1 MGDVLWEMCKWRIA
15 VFKSLFAFAL
25 LTYLSHENR
34 LVKSLNDLAQSQ
46 GRKPNSMQN
55 LIDPVNGGG
64 HPSQSSFSAP
74 FLGPMDL
81 SFHPKLGGRV
91 IFGDPGAVS

>member
-46 GRKPNSMQN
+46 GRKPNNMQN
-55 LIDPVNGGG
+55 LIDPVSGGT
-64 HPSQSSFSAP
+64 PIAVL
-74 FLGPMDL
+74 FLGAFPWPHGPFISSKIRRASHL
-81 SFHPKLGGRV
+81 RRPRGS
-91 IFGDPGAVS
+91 

>member
-55 LIDPVNGGG
+55 LIDPVSGGDT
-64 HPSQSSFSAP
+64 HRSPLSRRLSLAP
-74 FLGPMDL
+74 WT
-81 SFHPKLGGRV
+81 FHF
-91 IFGDPGAVS
+91 IQN